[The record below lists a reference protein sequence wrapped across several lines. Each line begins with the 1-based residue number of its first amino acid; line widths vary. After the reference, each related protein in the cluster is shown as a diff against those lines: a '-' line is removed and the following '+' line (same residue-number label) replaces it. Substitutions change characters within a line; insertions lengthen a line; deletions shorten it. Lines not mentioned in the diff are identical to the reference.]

1 MRFASLSDLQLFYLG
16 EVLAILQVILLLKEI
31 SGALI
36 TSEEC
41 IPENTHWILFHF
53 YCYIFIIADQEVCI
67 EYKMP

>member
-1 MRFASLSDLQLFYLG
+1 MRFASLSDLQLFYSG
-16 EVLAILQVILLLKEI
+16 EGLAILQVIPLLKEI

-41 IPENTHWILFHF
+41 IPENTPWILFNF
-53 YCYIFIIADQEVCI
+53 YCYVFIIADQEVSI